1 MAYLTAKTNGLEEEA
16 AEILE
21 VAGLTEADVDDV
33 PSYGQSTLKLP
44 PIITSTQN
52 MNWPVISGSESFWD
66 HALANGH
73 LDIDGE
79 ILYANGIDGSGPALS
94 SVLDDWAKEEG
105 TQDAIDPE
113 EGGWELDA
121 AGGET
126 EDQEEG
132 FEDTIDEEDTLGA
145 GATAGVGENDLW
157 VRNSPFATDHAAAGS
172 FETAMQVSTSFQV
185 RVLNI
190 DPLGPVCI
198 VTQSPVWRC

>member
-1 MAYLTAKTNGLEEEA
+1 M
-16 AEILE
+16 
-21 VAGLTEADVDDV
+21 
-33 PSYGQSTLKLP
+33 
-44 PIITSTQN
+44 
-52 MNWPVISGSESFWD
+52 ISSSESFWD
-66 HALANGH
+66 HALANRH

-126 EDQEEG
+126 EDQEEE

-157 VRNSPFATDHAAAGS
+157 VRNSPFTADHAAAGS